1 MQETIKSNI
10 DIVENVKK
18 NTCSWIG
25 GDSWDPARRPKVSW
39 YLNSH
44 YLQDDIIS
52 RDESAGT
59 HNMSA
64 RRLVKLGTT
73 GRK

>member
-1 MQETIKSNI
+1 MQETIQSKI
-10 DIVENVKK
+10 EIVENDK

-44 YLQDDIIS
+44 DLQDDIIS

-64 RRLVKLGTT
+64 HRLVKLGTT